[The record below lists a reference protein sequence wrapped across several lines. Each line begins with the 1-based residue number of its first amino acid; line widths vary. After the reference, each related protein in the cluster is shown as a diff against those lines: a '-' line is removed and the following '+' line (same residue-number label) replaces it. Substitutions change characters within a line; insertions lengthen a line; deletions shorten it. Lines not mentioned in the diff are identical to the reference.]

1 MKEVPWTDHFAEAIS
16 IMNENTSSPRRQVE
30 LRKYPNRR
38 YYDGSRSRHVTL
50 EEIYSL
56 IRAGHDVH
64 VTDSKTGE
72 DITAKVL
79 AQIILEHDAPKL
91 TIFPADLL
99 HQVIRANEPLVR
111 DFVEKYFNQALRA
124 FLESQRQFD
133 RYLRQTLGLQ
143 ASLPLGGDWAR
154 IMMGPFAFLPPAKES
169 TPASQSGSDDVPD
182 ATEAPSA
189 EANAESKD
197 LHRMVQELKSQVA
210 ALEKRLEEK
219 QQ

>member
-1 MKEVPWTDHFAEAIS
+1 MD
-16 IMNENTSSPRRQVE
+16 ENTPSSRQRVE

-50 EEIYSL
+50 EEIYAM

-64 VTDSKTGE
+64 VIDSKTGD

-79 AQIILEHDAPKL
+79 AQIILEHDPPKL
-91 TIFPADLL
+91 TIFPVDLL

-111 DFVEKYFNQALRA
+111 DFVDKYFNQALRA

-154 IMMGPFAFLPPAKES
+154 MMMGPFAPALFPGPQDGANKAASTDS
-169 TPASQSGSDDVPD
+169 TPASVAGKTNQAD
-182 ATEAPSA
+182 
-189 EANAESKD
+189 NKD
-197 LHRMVQELKSQVA
+197 LRHLIHELKEQVA
-210 ALEKRLEEK
+210 ALEHRLEEK
-219 QQ
+219 AK

>member
-1 MKEVPWTDHFAEAIS
+1 MDDS
-16 IMNENTSSPRRQVE
+16 SSPIRQRVE

-56 IRAGHDVH
+56 IRSGQDVH
-64 VTDSKTGE
+64 VTDSKTGD

-79 AQIILEHDAPKL
+79 AQIILEHDPPKL
-91 TIFPADLL
+91 TIFPVDLL

-143 ASLPLGGDWAR
+143 ATLPLGGDWAR
-154 IMMGPFAFLPPAKES
+154 IMMGPFAPAFLSRPAGEAEPHAGNASDADAPPLK
-169 TPASQSGSDDVPD
+169 PASNSGD
-182 ATEAPSA
+182 EA
-189 EANAESKD
+189 
-197 LHRMVQELKSQVA
+197 LRQIVQELKDQVA
-210 ALEKRLEEK
+210 SLERRLSETK
-219 QQ
+219 GA

>member
-1 MKEVPWTDHFAEAIS
+1 MDEQTPP
-16 IMNENTSSPRRQVE
+16 PRQQIE

-38 YYDGSRSRHVTL
+38 YYDGSRSRHATL
-50 EEIYSL
+50 EEIYGM

-79 AQIILEHDAPKL
+79 AQIILEHDPPKL
-91 TIFPADLL
+91 TIFPVDLL

-111 DFVEKYFNQALRA
+111 DFVDKYFNQALRA

-154 IMMGPFAFLPPAKES
+154 MVMGPFAPTLFPPPQ
-169 TPASQSGSDDVPD
+169 PASGKTGDSASGDMASGASSNPID
-182 ATEAPSA
+182 
-189 EANAESKD
+189 NGKD
-197 LHRMVQELKSQVA
+197 LRRVLEELKGQIA
-210 ALEKRLEEK
+210 ALERRLDEK
-219 QQ
+219 AS